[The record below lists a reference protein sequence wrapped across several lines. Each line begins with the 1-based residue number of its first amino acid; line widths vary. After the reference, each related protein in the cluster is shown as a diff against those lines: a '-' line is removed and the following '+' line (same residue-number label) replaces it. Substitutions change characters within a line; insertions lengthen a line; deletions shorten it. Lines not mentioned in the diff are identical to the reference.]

1 LTDRLVLRRPVAQ
14 DAAAIFAAYSSD
26 AEVTR
31 YLSWPRHTSIS
42 QTSEFISFSD
52 SEWTS
57 WSAGPYVIEKQ
68 DGVLV
73 GGTGFLFQ
81 TTQLAEIGYV
91 LARSHWGN
99 GYATEALKALIPVA
113 DQLGIRQSSSVMP
126 HPAPR

>member
-57 WSAGPYVIEKQ
+57 WSAGPYVIEKR

-73 GGTGFLFQ
+73 VGAGFLFQ